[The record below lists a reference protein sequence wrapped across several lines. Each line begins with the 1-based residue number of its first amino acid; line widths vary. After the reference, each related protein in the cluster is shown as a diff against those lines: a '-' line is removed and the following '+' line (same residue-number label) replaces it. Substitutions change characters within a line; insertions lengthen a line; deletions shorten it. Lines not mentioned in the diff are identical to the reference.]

1 MRMTPVSTVRRLVA
15 VGTKGKEAAE
25 ARRIRTVN
33 TAVLFAAV
41 TLVAYAAFHL
51 AFGVATLRPLILIL
65 VGFSVLFALFIPLN
79 KLVTPAWTAS
89 LFAVAGSAAVIIST
103 AFLGPQGGFQLY
115 LIPVAGLVA
124 LMTRGSQWPVLL
136 GCAVLFVA
144 AFIYIHMAFD
154 KGLIAPY
161 NDAVL
166 DGLFIASI
174 IGAVALS
181 LLPALLYR
189 QLVARAEAD
198 LQAARD
204 NAEQLLFAIL
214 PRPIAHRLGTTD
226 DASEQI
232 IAGRFDSVTV
242 LFADIVGFTS
252 QTAKMQPENVVARL
266 NRLFSDFD
274 GRAQQHGLEK
284 IKTIGDAYWAFTG
297 LPEMD
302 PMHAHKMCK
311 FALQMLTDLQLQ
323 NEKHP
328 EWNNVQLR
336 IGIHS
341 GPVLGGVLGSQQ
353 ISYEVFGE
361 TSDIASWVEQK
372 GRPIHVVVSGQ
383 TKRCLESQ
391 MCGADQTFDFLPH
404 GTEAEIEDSKVSN

>member
-1 MRMTPVSTVRRLVA
+1 VRPGHTLLIRSGAEELVMRMTPVSTVRRLVA
-15 VGTKGKEAAE
+15 VATKGKEAAE

-214 PRPIAHRLGTTD
+214 PRPIAHRL
-226 DASEQI
+226 
-232 IAGRFDSVTV
+232 
-242 LFADIVGFTS
+242 
-252 QTAKMQPENVVARL
+252 
-266 NRLFSDFD
+266 
-274 GRAQQHGLEK
+274 
-284 IKTIGDAYWAFTG
+284 
-297 LPEMD
+297 
-302 PMHAHKMCK
+302 
-311 FALQMLTDLQLQ
+311 
-323 NEKHP
+323 
-328 EWNNVQLR
+328 
-336 IGIHS
+336 
-341 GPVLGGVLGSQQ
+341 
-353 ISYEVFGE
+353 
-361 TSDIASWVEQK
+361 
-372 GRPIHVVVSGQ
+372 
-383 TKRCLESQ
+383 
-391 MCGADQTFDFLPH
+391 
-404 GTEAEIEDSKVSN
+404 